1 MTAVDVP
8 LVEPGQAEAD
18 GGAQSTPGVGRL
30 RRRGLARARRWAPY
44 LFLAPYLALF
54 GLFVAMPIALGA
66 WISLYDW
73 DPFLPSRPWVG
84 LDNYADLFRSGSP
97 IRGNFWRALRATAL
111 FTALSVPVLVTL
123 PLLLAL
129 ALNQRFPGRSF
140 FRAMFFA
147 PYVLGV
153 AVVALMWRLLL
164 DPQVG
169 AINHLLAKV
178 GLPADTGWTTA
189 VPWVWVSLVGMTV
202 WWTLGYNAVI
212 YLAGLQNIHR
222 ELYDAA
228 RIDGATGWQQF
239 WHVTLPGLRPVF
251 VFVVTMTVLAS
262 ANMFGQAY
270 LVTGG
275 GPGSETRTTIM
286 YIAEEGFRNFRL
298 GAAAAMSY
306 VQAFFLAVVNLVMF
320 LLFFGR
326 GSDEDAQ

>member
-1 MTAVDVP
+1 MSAADVP
-8 LVEPGQAEAD
+8 LVEAGAAEA
-18 GGAQSTPGVGRL
+18 GGARSAPGVGRL
-30 RRRGLARARRWAPY
+30 RRDLPRAARWTPY
-44 LFLAPYLALF
+44 VFLAPYLALF
-54 GLFVAMPIALGA
+54 CVFVVVPVALGV
-66 WISLYDW
+66 WISLHDW

-84 LDNYADLFRSGSP
+84 IDNYADLFRSDSP
-97 IRGNFWRALRATAL
+97 TRGHFWRALRATAI

-129 ALNQRFPGRSF
+129 VLNQRFPGRSF

-153 AVVALMWRLLL
+153 AIVALMWRLLL
-164 DPQVG
+164 DPHIGV
-169 AINHLLAKV
+169 INHLLGKV
-178 GLPADTGWTTA
+178 GLPAGTGWTTA

-212 YLAGLQNIHR
+212 YLAGLQNINR

-228 RIDGATGWQQF
+228 RIDGATRWQQF
-239 WHVTLPGLRPVF
+239 RHVTVPGLRPVF
-251 VFVVTMTVLAS
+251 VFVVTMTVLGS

-270 LVTGG
+270 LLTGG
-275 GPGSETRTTIM
+275 GPGSETRTIIM
-286 YIAEEGFRNFRL
+286 YIAEEGFRSFRL

-306 VQAFFLAVVNLVMF
+306 VQAVLLALVNLGMF

-326 GSDEDAQ
+326 GGDEEAR

>member
-18 GGAQSTPGVGRL
+18 GGARSAPGVGRL
-30 RRRGLARARRWAPY
+30 RKRGLARSRRWAPY

-54 GLFVAMPIALGA
+54 GLFVATPIALGV
-66 WISLYDW
+66 WLSLHDW

-97 IRGNFWRALRATAL
+97 TRGNFWRALRATAL

-129 ALNQRFPGRSF
+129 ALNQRFLGRSF

-153 AVVALMWRLLL
+153 AVVAMIWRLLL

-169 AINHLLAKV
+169 AINHLLGKV
-178 GLPADTGWTTA
+178 GLPSDTGWTTA

-228 RIDGATGWQQF
+228 RIDGATRWQQF
-239 WHVTLPGLRPVF
+239 WHVTIPGLRPVF

-286 YIAEEGFRNFRL
+286 YIADEGFRSFRL

>member
-1 MTAVDVP
+1 MTAADVP
-8 LVEPGQAEAD
+8 LVEPGRAVAH
-18 GGAQSTPGVGRL
+18 GVGRL
-30 RRRGLARARRWAPY
+30 QRGVARPGWWAPY
-44 LFLAPYLALF
+44 LFLAPYLVLF
-54 GLFVAMPIALGA
+54 GLFVVVPIVLGV
-66 WISLYDW
+66 WLSLHDW
-73 DPFLPSRPWVG
+73 DPFLPTNPWVG

-97 IRGNFWRALRATAL
+97 IRGNFWRAVRATAL

-164 DPQVG
+164 DPHIGV
-169 AINHLLAKV
+169 INHLLGKV
-178 GLPADTGWTTA
+178 GLPSDTGWTTA

-212 YLAGLQNIHR
+212 YLAGLQGIHH

-228 RIDGATGWQQF
+228 RIDGATRWQQF
-239 WHVTLPGLRPVF
+239 RHVTLPGLRPVL
-251 VFVVTMTVLAS
+251 VFVVTTTVLAS

-286 YIAEEGFRNFRL
+286 YIAEEGFRSFRL
-298 GAAAAMSY
+298 GSAAAMSY
-306 VQAFFLAVVNLVMF
+306 VQAFLLALVNLGMF
-320 LLFFGR
+320 FLFFGR
-326 GSDEDAQ
+326 RRGEEIP

>member
-1 MTAVDVP
+1 MTAADVP
-8 LVEPGQAEAD
+8 LVEAGEAEAD
-18 GGAQSTPGVGRL
+18 GGARSAPGAGRL
-30 RRRGLARARRWAPY
+30 RERGLAPRRWAPY

-54 GLFVAMPIALGA
+54 GVFVAAPIVLGV
-66 WISLYDW
+66 WISLHDW

-97 IRGNFWRALRATAL
+97 IRGNFWRSLRATAL

-129 ALNQRFPGRSF
+129 ALHRRFPGRSF

-169 AINHLLAKV
+169 VINHLLGMV
-178 GLPADTGWTTA
+178 GLPTGTGWTTA
-189 VPWVWVSLVGMTV
+189 APWVWVSLVGMTV

-212 YLAGLQNIHR
+212 YLAGLQEIHR

-239 WHVTLPGLRPVF
+239 RHVTIPGLRPVF

-286 YIAEEGFRNFRL
+286 YIAEEGFRSFRL

-306 VQAFFLAVVNLVMF
+306 VQAFFLALVNLVMF

-326 GSDEDAQ
+326 GSGEDAR

>member
-18 GGAQSTPGVGRL
+18 GGAQSAPGVGRL
-30 RRRGLARARRWAPY
+30 RERGFTRPRRWAPY

-54 GLFVAMPIALGA
+54 GLFVATPIALGV
-66 WISLYDW
+66 WISLHDW
-73 DPFLPSRPWVG
+73 DPFLPSQPWVG

-153 AVVALMWRLLL
+153 AVVAMIWRLLL

-178 GLPADTGWTTA
+178 GLPSGTGWTTA

-228 RIDGATGWQQF
+228 RIDGATRWQQF
-239 WHVTLPGLRPVF
+239 WHVTIPGLRPVF

-286 YIAEEGFRNFRL
+286 YIADEGFRSFRL

-306 VQAFFLAVVNLVMF
+306 VQAFFLAVVSLVMF

-326 GSDEDAQ
+326 GSDEDAP

>member
-1 MTAVDVP
+1 MTTADVP
-8 LVEPGQAEAD
+8 LVEPGRAAA
-18 GGAQSTPGVGRL
+18 GGAQRAAPGVARL
-30 RRRGLARARRWAPY
+30 RRGVARPGWWAPY

-54 GLFVAMPIALGA
+54 GLFVVVPIALGV
-66 WISLYDW
+66 WLSLHDW
-73 DPFLPSRPWVG
+73 DPFLLTNPWVG

-97 IRGNFWRALRATAL
+97 IRGNFWRAVRATAL

-153 AVVALMWRLLL
+153 AVVALLWRLLL
-164 DPQVG
+164 DPHIGV
-169 AINHLLAKV
+169 INHLLGKV
-178 GLPADTGWTTA
+178 GLPSDTGWTTA

-212 YLAGLQNIHR
+212 YLAGLQSIHH

-228 RIDGATGWQQF
+228 RIDGATRWQQF
-239 WHVTLPGLRPVF
+239 RHVTVPGLRPVF
-251 VFVVTMTVLAS
+251 VFVVTTTVLAS

-298 GAAAAMSY
+298 GSAAAMSY
-306 VQAFFLAVVNLVMF
+306 VQAFLIALVNLGMF
-320 LLFFGR
+320 FLFFGR
-326 GSDEDAQ
+326 RRGEELP

>member
-1 MTAVDVP
+1 MTSVDVP

-18 GGAQSTPGVGRL
+18 GAPQSAPGVGRL
-30 RRRGLARARRWAPY
+30 RERGLARPRRWAPY

-54 GLFVAMPIALGA
+54 GLFVAAPIVLGV
-66 WISLYDW
+66 WISLHDW
-73 DPFLPSRPWVG
+73 DPYLPSRPWVG

-129 ALNQRFPGRSF
+129 ALNRRFPGRSF

-164 DPQVG
+164 DPHLGV
-169 AINHLLAKV
+169 INHLLGKV

-228 RIDGATGWQQF
+228 RIDGATRWQQLR
-239 WHVTLPGLRPVF
+239 HVTVPGLRPVF
-251 VFVVTMTVLAS
+251 VFVVTMTVLGS

-270 LVTGG
+270 LMTGG

-306 VQAFFLAVVNLVMF
+306 VQAFLLALVNLGML

-326 GSDEDAQ
+326 RGGGDAR

>member
-1 MTAVDVP
+1 VTAIDAP
-8 LVEPGQAEAD
+8 LVEEPGQA
-18 GGAQSTPGVGRL
+18 GAQGGEQSATSAGRL
-30 RRRGLARARRWAPY
+30 RRRFARSRAGTPY

-54 GLFVAMPIALGA
+54 GLFVVVPIFLGL
-66 WISLYDW
+66 WISLHDW
-73 DPFLPSRPWVG
+73 DPFLPWEPWVG
-84 LDNYADLFRSGSP
+84 LDNYVDLFRSGSP
-97 IRGNFWRALRATAL
+97 TRGNFWRSLRATAI
-111 FTALSVPVLVTL
+111 FTALSVPVLVTF
-123 PLLLAL
+123 PLLVAL
-129 ALNQRFPGRSF
+129 ALNRRFPGRSF

-164 DPQVG
+164 DPHVG
-169 AINHLLAKV
+169 AINHLLGKV
-178 GLPADTGWTTA
+178 GLPSDTGWTTA
-189 VPWVWVSLVGMTV
+189 TPWVWISLVGMTV

-222 ELYDAA
+222 ELYEAA
-228 RIDGATGWQQF
+228 RIDGATRWQQF
-239 WHVTLPGLRPVF
+239 RHVTLPGLRPVF
-251 VFVVTMTVLAS
+251 VFVVTMTLLAS

-298 GAAAAMSY
+298 GSAAAMSY
-306 VQAFFLAVVNLVMF
+306 AHAFFLALLNLGTF

-326 GSDEDAQ
+326 GRGEEGA

>member
-1 MTAVDVP
+1 MTTADVP
-8 LVEPGQAEAD
+8 LVEPGRAEAD
-18 GGAQSTPGVGRL
+18 GGAPRAAPGVGRL
-30 RRRGLARARRWAPY
+30 RRDVARPGRWAPY

-54 GLFVAMPIALGA
+54 GLFVVVPIVLGV
-66 WISLYDW
+66 WLSLHDW
-73 DPFLPSRPWVG
+73 DPFLPTKPWVG
-84 LDNYADLFRSGSP
+84 LDNYADLFRAGSP

-123 PLLLAL
+123 PLLIAL

-164 DPQVG
+164 DPHIGV
-169 AINHLLAKV
+169 INHLLGKM
-178 GLPADTGWTTA
+178 GLPSDTGWTTA

-212 YLAGLQNIHR
+212 YLAGLQNIHH

-228 RIDGATGWQQF
+228 RIDGATRWQQF
-239 WHVTLPGLRPVF
+239 RHVTVPGLRPVF
-251 VFVVTMTVLAS
+251 VFVVTMTVLGS

-298 GAAAAMSY
+298 GTAAAMSY
-306 VQAFFLAVVNLVMF
+306 VQAFLLALVNLGMF

-326 GSDEDAQ
+326 GSDEEIQ

>member
-1 MTAVDVP
+1 MTAADVP
-8 LVEPGQAEAD
+8 LVAPGQAEAE
-18 GGAQSTPGVGRL
+18 GAPQSAPGTGRL
-30 RRRGLARARRWAPY
+30 RERGLARPRRWAPY
-44 LFLAPYLALF
+44 VFLAPYFALF
-54 GLFVAMPIALGA
+54 GLFVATPIVLGV
-66 WISLYDW
+66 WISLHDW

-97 IRGNFWRALRATAL
+97 IRANFWRAMRATAL

-129 ALNQRFPGRSF
+129 ALNRRFPGRSF

-164 DPQVG
+164 DPHIGV
-169 AINHLLAKV
+169 INHLLGKV

-228 RIDGATGWQQF
+228 RIDGATRWQQF
-239 WHVTLPGLRPVF
+239 RHVTMPGLRPVF
-251 VFVVTMTVLAS
+251 VFVVTMTVLGS

-298 GAAAAMSY
+298 GGAAAMSY
-306 VQAFFLAVVNLVMF
+306 VQAFFLALVNLGMF
-320 LLFFGR
+320 VLFFGR

>member
-1 MTAVDVP
+1 MTTVDVP
-8 LVEPGQAEAD
+8 LVEPGQAEVD
-18 GGAQSTPGVGRL
+18 GGAQSAPGVGRL
-30 RRRGLARARRWAPY
+30 RKRGLARSRRWAPY

-54 GLFVAMPIALGA
+54 GLFVATPIALGV
-66 WISLYDW
+66 WLSLHDW

-153 AVVALMWRLLL
+153 AVVAMIWRLLL

-178 GLPADTGWTTA
+178 GLPGDTGWTTA

-228 RIDGATGWQQF
+228 RIDGATRWQQF
-239 WHVTLPGLRPVF
+239 LHVTIPGLRPVF

>member
-1 MTAVDVP
+1 
-8 LVEPGQAEAD
+8 
-18 GGAQSTPGVGRL
+18 
-30 RRRGLARARRWAPY
+30 
-44 LFLAPYLALF
+44 YLALF
-54 GLFVAMPIALGA
+54 GLFVATPIALGV
-66 WISLYDW
+66 WLSLHDW

-97 IRGNFWRALRATAL
+97 TRGNFWRALRATAL

-153 AVVALMWRLLL
+153 AVVAMIWRLLL

-169 AINHLLAKV
+169 AINHLLGKV
-178 GLPADTGWTTA
+178 GLPSDTGWTTA

-228 RIDGATGWQQF
+228 RIDGATRWQQF
-239 WHVTLPGLRPVF
+239 WHVTIPGLRPVF

-286 YIAEEGFRNFRL
+286 YIADEGFRSFRL
-298 GAAAAMSY
+298 GSAAAMSY

>member
-1 MTAVDVP
+1 MTSIDAP
-8 LVEPGQAEAD
+8 LVEPGQAAAAE
-18 GGAQSTPGVGRL
+18 GAPESAPGASHV
-30 RRRGLARARRWAPY
+30 RRSLARSPEWTAY
-44 LFLAPYLALF
+44 LLLAPYLALF
-54 GLFVAMPIALGA
+54 ALFVAAPILLGV
-66 WISLYDW
+66 WISLHDW
-73 DPFLPSRPWVG
+73 DPFLPERPWVG
-84 LDNYADLFRSGSP
+84 LGNYADLFRSGSP
-97 IRGNFWRALRATAL
+97 IRGNFWRSLRATAI
-111 FTALSVPVLVTL
+111 FTALSVPVLVVV
-123 PLLLAL
+123 PLLVAL
-129 ALNQRFPGRSF
+129 ALNRRFPGRSF

-164 DPQVG
+164 DPHIGVV
-169 AINHLLAKV
+169 NHLLGKL
-178 GLPADTGWTTA
+178 GFPSDTGWTTA
-189 VPWVWVSLVGMTV
+189 VPWVWISLVGMTV

-228 RIDGATGWQQF
+228 RIDGASRWQQLR
-239 WHVTLPGLRPVF
+239 HVTLPGLRPVF
-251 VFVVTMTVLAS
+251 VFVVMVTFLGS

-306 VQAFFLAVVNLVMF
+306 VQAFFLALAGLGLLA
-320 LLFFGR
+320 LLFRR
-326 GSDEDAQ
+326 GGEGQA